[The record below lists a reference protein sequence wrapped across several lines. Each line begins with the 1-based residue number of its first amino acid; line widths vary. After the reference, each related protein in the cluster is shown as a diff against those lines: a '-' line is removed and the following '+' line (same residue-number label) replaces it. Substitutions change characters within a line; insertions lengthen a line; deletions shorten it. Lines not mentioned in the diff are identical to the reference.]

1 MRFFLLFVFILFLI
15 IGCTNPKEEI
25 VERQKQLKDSIDNAK
40 TRLKD
45 FNDILYKGERYQ
57 RISQDDFNKEI
68 SRIEDEETRLSS
80 FVKEYDSLEF
90 ELKKY

>member
-57 RISQDDFNKEI
+57 RISQDDFNKE
-68 SRIEDEETRLSS
+68 RLSS